1 METTPLLLRIYSCT
15 SVMLGNNAWVFKIQP
30 RAFGSKIHSAAGIT
44 GPAVEA
50 LVPEVVWIGVGRV
63 LHTVVAFAVEPV

>member
-1 METTPLLLRIYSCT
+1 METTPLLLRIYSCI

-30 RAFGSKIHSAAGIT
+30 WAFGSKIHSAAGIT

-50 LVPEVVWIGVGRV
+50 LVPEVVWIGVGGV
-63 LHTVVAFAVEPV
+63 LHTVVSFAVEPV

>member
-1 METTPLLLRIYSCT
+1 
-15 SVMLGNNAWVFKIQP
+15 MLGNNARVFKIQP
-30 RAFGSKIHSAAGIT
+30 RAFGSQIHSAAGIT